1 MTVAET
7 RPAPLI
13 APTGHSPASL
23 ERSISRVDELLVG
36 RANTD
41 VWWASLVRAVD
52 DVGAAFAFH
61 RAQSAGPDGLHV
73 QILEQEP
80 RLAFDVRGLERDHE
94 EVAQDIAELREL
106 LMGCPHEPSGMAQA
120 LAATTEVVAR
130 IRGYQRR
137 LSSVLHEVYLR
148 DLGASG

>member
-7 RPAPLI
+7 RPTLSYA
-13 APTGHSPASL
+13 ADGRSPVSL
-23 ERSISRVDELLVG
+23 ERSLARVDELLVG
-36 RANTD
+36 RANTGL
-41 VWWASLVRAVD
+41 WWSALSRAVD
-52 DVGAAFAFH
+52 DVGRAFAAH
-61 RAQSAGPDGLHV
+61 RAQGAGPDGLHV

-106 LMGCPHEPSGMAQA
+106 LVGCPHQPSGMAQA

-137 LSSVLHEVYLR
+137 LSTVLHEVYLR